1 MNKRIPIDKL
11 FYFNSNRQRCQH
23 DSININIFIQD
34 EKLPQR
40 INGTHMYHAVI
51 SINLAL

>member
-1 MNKRIPIDKL
+1 MNKWIPMDKL
-11 FYFNSNRQRCQH
+11 FYYNSNIHQYQH
-23 DSININIFIQD
+23 DRIDIIIFMQD

-40 INGTHMYHAVI
+40 TNGTHMYHAVI